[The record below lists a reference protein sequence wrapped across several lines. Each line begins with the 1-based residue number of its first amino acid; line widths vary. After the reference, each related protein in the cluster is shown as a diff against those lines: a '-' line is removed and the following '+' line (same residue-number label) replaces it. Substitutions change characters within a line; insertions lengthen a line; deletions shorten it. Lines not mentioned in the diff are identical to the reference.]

1 MIRGGGGVALPAKT
15 GRGRTGGSGS
25 TDPPPTP
32 SHSPSGPRL
41 RRAGPA
47 EPWAAVWAKLA
58 AWALDWTPRCL
69 QRCSGTREL
78 ITHNEW
84 GQ

>member
-1 MIRGGGGVALPAKT
+1 MIVLGCGALFKL
-15 GRGRTGGSGS
+15 GKFLRIL
-25 TDPPPTP
+25 
-32 SHSPSGPRL
+32 SPML
-41 RRAGPA
+41 Q
-47 EPWAAVWAKLA
+47 VWAKLA